1 MQVWTSNGTWSRPS
15 GVGSIKV
22 VVVGAGGGGSGIV
35 NLVVLV
41 VAHKESSM

>member
-22 VVVGAGGGGSGIV
+22 GLLVLVAVAVDIV
-35 NLVVLV
+35 NLAVLV
-41 VAHKESSM
+41 VALKESLM